1 MKPDLRNLA
10 VEVARRVQAGA
21 SYDELPYRLRSGMES
36 LSPAEQ
42 RQVESFVI
50 DLFDVAERRNAFR
63 TLIVGAALM
72 AFVFA
77 AGMLLGDVV
86 LVGLKGAGY

>member
-1 MKPDLRNLA
+1 MNPDLRNLA

-21 SYDELPYRLRSGMES
+21 SYDELPLRLRSAMDG

-42 RQVESFVI
+42 RQVESLVI
-50 DLFDVAERRNAFR
+50 DLFEVAERRNAFR

-72 AFVFA
+72 LTVFY
-77 AGMLLGDVV
+77 AGSLLGDVINA
-86 LVGLKGAGY
+86 GLRGAGY